1 MTHHFKTLDEI
12 QFARADTS
20 LAQSNGQLL
29 FDSIHSVKVGQ
40 QKPSFAAAC
49 DDNAVASWVKLVAI
63 CAFIFAI
70 VGAVVWFTVGD
81 DLLGN
86 SLKWMACFIGFPSV
100 ILGFL
105 CGVFALFK
113 IYQ

>member
-1 MTHHFKTLDEI
+1 MYKLIWKYVSKLDMK
-12 QFARADTS
+12 QRHK
-20 LAQSNGQLL
+20 QNL
-29 FDSIHSVKVGQ
+29 F
-40 QKPSFAAAC
+40 
-49 DDNAVASWVKLVAI
+49 LAI

-81 DLLGN
+81 DLLGD

-113 IYQ
+113 IDQ